1 MVVDH
6 RAGERLRVYSN
17 ENNNRKINIK
27 LREQTMQKLI
37 DNIVE
42 AIQDKKGHNIVSLDL
57 SALEGTICDAFVVCN
72 ADSTTQVDAIA
83 DGIVEHLEERLN
95 ESPRRVEGK
104 TNAAWIAIDY
114 VDVMVHIFLTPLR
127 DYYRLEQLWADAP
140 ATRYESEE

>member
-1 MVVDH
+1 M
-6 RAGERLRVYSN
+6 
-17 ENNNRKINIK
+17 K
-27 LREQTMQKLI
+27 QKLI
-37 DNIVE
+37 ENIVA

-57 SALEGTICDAFVVCN
+57 GELEGTICDAFVICN

-83 DGIVEHLEERLN
+83 DGIVEALEEKLG
-95 ESPRRVEGK
+95 EKPRRVEGK
-104 TNAAWIAIDY
+104 TNAVWVAVDY

>member
-1 MVVDH
+1 
-6 RAGERLRVYSN
+6 
-17 ENNNRKINIK
+17 
-27 LREQTMQKLI
+27 MQKLI
-37 DNIVE
+37 DNIVG

-57 SALEGTICDAFVVCN
+57 TELEGTICDAFVICN

-83 DGIVEHLEERLN
+83 DGIVEELEEKLG
-95 ESPRRVEGK
+95 EKPRRVEGK

-127 DYYRLEQLWADAP
+127 EYYRLEQLWADAP

>member
-1 MVVDH
+1 
-6 RAGERLRVYSN
+6 
-17 ENNNRKINIK
+17 
-27 LREQTMQKLI
+27 MQKLI
-37 DNIVE
+37 NAIVG

-57 SALEGTICDAFVVCN
+57 TELEGTICDAFVICN

-83 DGIVEHLEERLN
+83 DGIVEELEEKLG
-95 ESPRRVEGK
+95 EKPRRVEGK

-127 DYYRLEQLWADAP
+127 EYYRLEQLWADAP

>member
-1 MVVDH
+1 M
-6 RAGERLRVYSN
+6 
-17 ENNNRKINIK
+17 K
-27 LREQTMQKLI
+27 QKLI
-37 DNIVE
+37 ENIVE

-57 SALEGTICDAFVVCN
+57 GELEGTICDAFVICN

-83 DGIVEHLEERLN
+83 DGIVEALEERLG
-95 ESPRRVEGK
+95 EKPRRVEGM
-104 TNAAWIAIDY
+104 TNAVWVAVDY

>member
-1 MVVDH
+1 
-6 RAGERLRVYSN
+6 
-17 ENNNRKINIK
+17 
-27 LREQTMQKLI
+27 MQKLI
-37 DNIVE
+37 DNIVG

-57 SALEGTICDAFVVCN
+57 TELEGTICDAFVICN

-83 DGIVEHLEERLN
+83 DGIVEELEEKLG
-95 ESPRRVEGK
+95 EKLRRVEGK

-127 DYYRLEQLWADAP
+127 EYYRLEQLWADAP

>member
-1 MVVDH
+1 
-6 RAGERLRVYSN
+6 
-17 ENNNRKINIK
+17 
-27 LREQTMQKLI
+27 MQKLV
-37 DNIVE
+37 DSIVE

-57 SALEGTICDAFVVCN
+57 RELEGTICDAFVVCN

-83 DGIVEHLEERLN
+83 DGVVEALEEKLG
-95 ESPRRVEGK
+95 EKPRRVEGK

-114 VDVMVHIFLTPLR
+114 VDVMVHVFLTPLR

>member
-1 MVVDH
+1 
-6 RAGERLRVYSN
+6 
-17 ENNNRKINIK
+17 
-27 LREQTMQKLI
+27 MQKLI
-37 DNIVE
+37 DNIVG

-57 SALEGTICDAFVVCN
+57 TELEGTICDAFVICN

-83 DGIVEHLEERLN
+83 DGIVEELEEKLG
-95 ESPRRVEGK
+95 EKPRRMEGK

-127 DYYRLEQLWADAP
+127 EYYRLEQLWADAP